1 MGLEKFK
8 ASLATHDL
16 IQDLKWSPQLR
27 EEFAAN
33 EAAVLDRYPLRTDE
47 RHAIETRNFLALYDL
62 GLHPYLGGQ
71 FARLI
76 FGNEAGKGAT
86 VAVNKLV
93 ESLQGKGSVA

>member
-1 MGLEKFK
+1 MGLEKFDP
-8 ASLATHDL
+8 SLATHDL
-16 IQDLKWSPQLR
+16 VQDLKWSPALR

-33 EAAVLDRYPLRTDE
+33 EAAVLDRYPLRPDE
-47 RHAIETRNFLALYDL
+47 RHAIEARDFRTLYDI

-71 FARLI
+71 LARLI

-93 ESLQGKGSVA
+93 ESLQGKGPVS

>member
-1 MGLEKFK
+1 MGLEKLR

-16 IQDLKWSPQLR
+16 IQDLKWSPALR
-27 EEFAAN
+27 EEFAAS
-33 EAAVLDRYPLRTDE
+33 EAAVLDRYPLHPDE
-47 RHAIETRNFLALYDL
+47 RAAIETRNFLALYDM

-76 FGNEAGKGAT
+76 FGNEAGKGAA

-93 ESLQGKGSVA
+93 ESLQGKGPVC

>member
-1 MGLEKFK
+1 MGLEKFNP
-8 ASLATHDL
+8 SLVTHDL
-16 IQDLKWSPQLR
+16 IQDLKWSAELR
-27 EEFAAN
+27 AEFEQN
-33 EAAVLDRYPLRTDE
+33 EAAVLDRYPLRKVE
-47 RHAIETRNFLALYDL
+47 RHAIDTRNFLALYDM

-93 ESLQGKGSVA
+93 ESLQGKGPVA